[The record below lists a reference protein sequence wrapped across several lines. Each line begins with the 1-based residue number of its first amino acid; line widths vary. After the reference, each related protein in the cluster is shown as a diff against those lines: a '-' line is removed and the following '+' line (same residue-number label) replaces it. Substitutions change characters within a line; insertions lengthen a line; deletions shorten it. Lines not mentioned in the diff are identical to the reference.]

1 MLNGEATRGIKAR
14 QKKILKNIDKSA
26 SKTTPSRNNSDPQ
39 PKAQHR
45 QVTRR
50 SNKQTKHEREIH
62 APRQVDLN
70 RLRAE
75 QTRRRNGESEMSLV

>member
-1 MLNGEATRGIKAR
+1 MGRRRGGSKQGR
-14 QKKILKNIDKSA
+14 KKS
-26 SKTTPSRNNSDPQ
+26 SKTSTNQRPKQPPPRNNSDPQ

-50 SNKQTKHEREIH
+50 SNKQTKHEREID